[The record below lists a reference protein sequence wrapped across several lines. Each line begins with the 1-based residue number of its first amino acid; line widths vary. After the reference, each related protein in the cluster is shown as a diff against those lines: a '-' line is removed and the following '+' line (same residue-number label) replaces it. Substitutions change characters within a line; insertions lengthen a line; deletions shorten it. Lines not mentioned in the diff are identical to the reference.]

1 MVRKMRRFAACKGLN
16 KAGGLG
22 RAAANHVCA
31 SPAVKTR
38 LTVRRR
44 SAGSAAGNELVE
56 ANGADFLIGRRPR
69 GTRRRLPD
77 SRLGP
82 RKLVDALL
90 VGSASMAR
98 AAVVAG
104 LVVLAACATPPE
116 DDPIA
121 LAEYEANNDP
131 FEPLNREIFDINLFF
146 DRILLKPAAQAYV
159 WLFPVEF
166 RDAVHNILTNAD
178 EPVNFAN
185 AVLQGDA
192 GRAAT
197 AFGRLAINTTL
208 GVGGMIDVASDLGLE
223 PIEEDFG
230 QTLAVWG
237 LDSGPYLVLPLFGP
251 ATVRDGFGRVGDF
264 FFDPLTYVLWNT
276 DKEYIGPSILATT
289 ALDLRSRN
297 LDTLDEIERTSVDFY
312 ATIRS
317 LYQQR
322 REDLI
327 NNGVT
332 PDDED
337 PFISDPFDY

>member
-1 MVRKMRRFAACKGLN
+1 MRGVALAAMLMV
-16 KAGGLG
+16 
-22 RAAANHVCA
+22 
-31 SPAVKTR
+31 
-38 LTVRRR
+38 
-44 SAGSAAGNELVE
+44 
-56 ANGADFLIGRRPR
+56 
-69 GTRRRLPD
+69 
-77 SRLGP
+77 
-82 RKLVDALL
+82 
-90 VGSASMAR
+90 
-98 AAVVAG
+98 
-104 LVVLAACATPPE
+104 AACATPPV

-121 LAEYEANNDP
+121 MAEYEAANDP
-131 FEPLNREIFDINLFF
+131 FEPINRQMFEVNLFL

-159 WLFPVEF
+159 WLFPVEL
-166 RDAVHNILTNAD
+166 RDAVHNIITNAD

-185 AVLQGDA
+185 SVLQGDA
-192 GRAAT
+192 ARAGT
-197 AFGRLAINTTL
+197 ALGRLAINTTL
-208 GVGGMIDVASDLGLE
+208 GIGGMIDVASDLGLE
-223 PIEEDFG
+223 PVEEDFG

-237 LDSGPYLVLPLFGP
+237 LESGPYLVLPLFGP

-297 LDTLDEIERTSVDFY
+297 LNTLDEIERTSIDFY

-327 NNGVT
+327 NNGIT
-332 PDDED
+332 PADED

>member
-1 MVRKMRRFAACKGLN
+1 M
-16 KAGGLG
+16 
-22 RAAANHVCA
+22 
-31 SPAVKTR
+31 
-38 LTVRRR
+38 
-44 SAGSAAGNELVE
+44 
-56 ANGADFLIGRRPR
+56 IGRQRR
-69 GTRRRLPD
+69 GA
-77 SRLGP
+77 RLGLRYGDLASIP
-82 RKLVDALL
+82 AFGRLAVAGASGMRGVAFACALL
-90 VGSASMAR
+90 
-98 AAVVAG
+98 
-104 LVVLAACATPPE
+104 LAACATPPV

-121 LAEYEANNDP
+121 LAEYEAANDP
-131 FEPLNREIFDINLFF
+131 LEPLNRQIFEVNLFL

-159 WLFPVEF
+159 WLFPVEL
-166 RDAVHNILTNAD
+166 RDAIHNIITNAD

-208 GVGGMIDVASDLGLE
+208 GVGGMIDVATDLGLE
-223 PIEEDFG
+223 PVEEDFG

-237 LDSGPYLVLPLFGP
+237 VGSGPYLVLPIFGP

-276 DKEYIGPSILATT
+276 DKDYIGPSILATT

-327 NNGVT
+327 NNGVS

>member
-1 MVRKMRRFAACKGLN
+1 MVPKIRRFATRVGSNRVGIVGPASVSRVWTGLFDLVHA
-16 KAGGLG
+16 KMMRRLSG
-22 RAAANHVCA
+22 RAAENG
-31 SPAVKTR
+31 
-38 LTVRRR
+38 L
-44 SAGSAAGNELVE
+44 GEG
-56 ANGADFLIGRRPR
+56 NGADFLIGRRPR
-69 GTRRRLPD
+69 GARWGLAD
-77 SRLGP
+77 SRLAP
-82 RKLVDALL
+82 RRPVDVILAGG
-90 VGSASMAR
+90 VSFAR
-98 AAVVAG
+98 AALVAG
-104 LVVLAACATPPE
+104 ALMLAACATPPE

-131 FEPLNREIFDINLFF
+131 FEPINREIFDINLFL

-166 RDAVHNILTNAD
+166 RDAIHNILTNAD

-192 GRAAT
+192 ERAAT

-223 PIEEDFG
+223 PVEEDFG

-237 LDSGPYLVLPLFGP
+237 IDSGPYLVLPIFGP

-276 DKEYIGPSILATT
+276 DKDYIGPSILATT

-332 PDDED
+332 LEDED

>member
-1 MVRKMRRFAACKGLN
+1 MARTRFMSDTF
-16 KAGGLG
+16 GGVLG
-22 RAAANHVCA
+22 E
-31 SPAVKTR
+31 
-38 LTVRRR
+38 
-44 SAGSAAGNELVE
+44 G
-56 ANGADFLIGRRPR
+56 NGAELLIGRQPAGACSELPNGGSKPVSIFGQLLISGTLAVR
-69 GTRRRLPD
+69 GVALAGM
-77 SRLGP
+77 L
-82 RKLVDALL
+82 LL
-90 VGSASMAR
+90 V
-98 AAVVAG
+98 
-104 LVVLAACATPPE
+104 ACATPPV

-121 LAEYEANNDP
+121 LAEYEAANDP
-131 FEPLNREIFDINLFF
+131 LEPLNRQVFEVNLFL
-146 DRILLKPAAQAYV
+146 DRIILKPAAQAYV

-166 RDAVHNILTNAD
+166 RDAVHNIITNAD

-192 GRAAT
+192 TRAAT

-223 PIEEDFG
+223 PVEEDFG

-276 DKEYIGPSILATT
+276 DKEFIGPSILATT
-289 ALDLRSRN
+289 ALALRSRN
-297 LDTLDEIERTSVDFY
+297 LNTLDEIERTSVDYY

-332 PDDED
+332 PSDED

>member
-1 MVRKMRRFAACKGLN
+1 
-16 KAGGLG
+16 
-22 RAAANHVCA
+22 
-31 SPAVKTR
+31 
-38 LTVRRR
+38 
-44 SAGSAAGNELVE
+44 
-56 ANGADFLIGRRPR
+56 
-69 GTRRRLPD
+69 
-77 SRLGP
+77 
-82 RKLVDALL
+82 
-90 VGSASMAR
+90 
-98 AAVVAG
+98 
-104 LVVLAACATPPE
+104 LAACATPPV

-121 LAEYEANNDP
+121 LAEYEAANDP
-131 FEPLNREIFDINLFF
+131 LEPLNRKVFEVNLFL

-159 WLFPVEF
+159 WLFPIEF
-166 RDAVHNILTNAD
+166 RDAVHNIITNAD

-208 GVGGMIDVASDLGLE
+208 GVGGMIDVASDLGLD
-223 PIEEDFG
+223 PVEEDFG

-276 DKEYIGPSILATT
+276 DKDYIGPSILATT
-289 ALDLRSRN
+289 AFDLRSRN

-322 REDLI
+322 RDDLI
-327 NNGVT
+327 NNGIT

>member
-1 MVRKMRRFAACKGLN
+1 MIDRRPHVTHTGLTDRRLRPGN
-16 KAGGLG
+16 VFGRILAGG
-22 RAAANHVCA
+22 V
-31 SPAVKTR
+31 ST
-38 LTVRRR
+38 
-44 SAGSAAGNELVE
+44 
-56 ANGADFLIGRRPR
+56 
-69 GTRRRLPD
+69 
-77 SRLGP
+77 
-82 RKLVDALL
+82 
-90 VGSASMAR
+90 AR
-98 AAVVAG
+98 ALTLAG
-104 LVVLAACATPPE
+104 MMMLAACATPPV

-131 FEPLNREIFDINLFF
+131 FEPLNRQIFDINLFL

-159 WLFPVEF
+159 WLFPVEL
-166 RDAVHNILTNAD
+166 RDAIHNILTNAD

-192 GRAAT
+192 ERAAT

-208 GVGGMIDVASDLGLE
+208 GVGGMIDVATDLGLE

-237 LDSGPYLVLPLFGP
+237 FDSGPYLVLPLFGP

-276 DKEYIGPSILATT
+276 DKEYIGPAILGTT

-297 LDTLDEIERTSVDFY
+297 LSTLDEIERTSVDFY

-327 NNGVT
+327 NNGIA